1 MYIFVLQ
8 WPPMI
13 KQAIQSVAWT
23 TSAGVPYGKIFSC
36 LMACCLLGS
45 SSFNALQK
53 MNVAAELSAS
63 FMLLLATA
71 AIGLATL
78 LSGGGAISLPLL
90 GPLGSRQALYGVIA
104 AFFLFEVCVGMYFP
118 TIGFLRSKYIPDKNR
133 SVIMNLFGLPL
144 NLIVVS
150 VFLSIK
156 TLGVQGALGA
166 ATLSLGFAT
175 VFMTALTKMKAK
187 SISQG

>member
-13 KQAIQSVAWT
+13 KQAIQSVAWA
-23 TSAGVPYGKIFSC
+23 SSGGVPYGKIFSC

-53 MNVAAELSAS
+53 LNISAELSGS
-63 FMLLLATA
+63 FMLF
-71 AIGLATL
+71 LATL
-78 LSGGGAISLPLL
+78 AIGSATFLAGSGAASIPLL
-90 GPLGSRQALYGVIA
+90 GVLGSRQALYGVISS
-104 AFFLFEVCVGMYFP
+104 FFLFEMCVGMYFP
-118 TIGFLRSKYIPDKNR
+118 TIGFLRSKYIPDRNR
-133 SVIMNLFGLPL
+133 SVMMNLFGLPL

-166 ATLSLGFAT
+166 ATLSLGLAT
-175 VFMTALTKMKAK
+175 ILMIALTKTKHA
-187 SISQG
+187 SPT